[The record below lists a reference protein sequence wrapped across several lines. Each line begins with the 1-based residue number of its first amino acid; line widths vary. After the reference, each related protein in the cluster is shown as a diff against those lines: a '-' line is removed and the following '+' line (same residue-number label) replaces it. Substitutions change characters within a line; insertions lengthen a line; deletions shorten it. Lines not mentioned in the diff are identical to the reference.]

1 MAEKTSQLRY
11 AAPETP
17 EPAQWRVASPDT
29 QETTRGSAQAGQG
42 AMEHAPGGG
51 APFVPPSIEMMT
63 GESVMP
69 EDYPGMPLIPSP
81 TRMPETVENPYY
93 VSGFL
98 KNYIG
103 KNMRVQFLIGE
114 NTLMDRTGRLIDIG
128 ASFIVLQPVGSDDL
142 LMCDLYSI
150 KFVTIYR

>member
-1 MAEKTSQLRY
+1 M
-11 AAPETP
+11 
-17 EPAQWRVASPDT
+17 
-29 QETTRGSAQAGQG
+29 
-42 AMEHAPGGG
+42 
-51 APFVPPSIEMMT
+51 PPSIEMMS

-69 EDYPGMPLIPSP
+69 EDYEGMPLVPSQ

-103 KNMRVQFLIGE
+103 KNMLVQFLIGE
-114 NTLMDRTGRLIDIG
+114 NTLVDRRGRLIEIG
-128 ASFIVLQPVGSDDL
+128 ASFIVLQPAGSDDL